1 MGRHKAAATRLEQAR
16 AAHAAAERRIGQLE
30 DARIAAL
37 LSDDDDKAA
46 RLDAE
51 LEAQRRLA
59 RGHRDKAK
67 LIGLEAEREAAA
79 ERVRRHEA
87 HIKQVEKLGEGFV
100 AAGTK
105 LAAATAVLVE
115 AYREAITVAD
125 KRGAA
130 WPWGPQDQAAALLTP
145 QSVCTA
151 LSHEFHRVSRV
162 PFLGGRPGEK
172 PMPSLP
178 GALCSRPTDWLNL
191 PEKETPL
198 IDVFRDAA
206 QYASQC
212 MRQRAAQPEAPPL
225 LATNGNSTG
234 LAAPAAD
241 KASPS
246 LADTGTL
253 GELLRRQAEFAA
265 DTSPA
270 GEAEYQKI
278 VQQIST
284 LQ

>member
-1 MGRHKAAATRLEQAR
+1 MGRRPAAATRLDAAR
-16 AAHAAAERRIGQLE
+16 AAHADAERRIGQLE

-37 LSDDDDKAA
+37 LADNDAKAA
-46 RLDAE
+46 KLDAE
-51 LEAQRRLA
+51 LENQRRLA
-59 RGHRDKAK
+59 RGFRDKAK
-67 LIGLEAEREAAA
+67 LIELEAKREEAA
-79 ERVRRHEA
+79 ERVRRHES
-87 HIKQVEKLGEGFV
+87 HIKRVEQLGDNFV

-198 IDVFRDAA
+198 IDAFKSAT
-206 QYASQC
+206 QYASDR
-212 MRQRAAQPEAPPL
+212 MRQSAAQPEAPPL
-225 LATNGNSTG
+225 LATNG
-234 LAAPAAD
+234 
-241 KASPS
+241 S
-246 LADTGTL
+246 LATRAEEAPPPPTLAYSNTL
-253 GELLRRQAEFAA
+253 GELLRRQAELAA

-270 GEAEYQKI
+270 GEAEYQKV